1 MTKRIHML
9 FSGIGGCYMFFYKVT
24 CLFCKKEFKLYDN
37 DPQYQKYKRNM
48 QGKFSCPTCKERIE
62 SDARKMRF

>member
-1 MTKRIHML
+1 MI
-9 FSGIGGCYMFFYKVT
+9 FYTVT

-37 DPQYQKYKRNM
+37 DPQYQKFKRNM